1 MHRPYRTNPASF
13 MVVLVAG
20 IAFVVASSVILNPLI
35 LGQNAAAQPSI
46 IKDPILKVE
55 SVISGL
61 SSPTSMTFIDNN
73 NLLVLEKGGN
83 VRLVSNGQLQSQPVL
98 HVSVDIT
105 SERGL
110 LGIAVMNSSSSST
123 NNNKVVFL
131 YYTESQGGELRNR
144 VYSYQWNG
152 QSLINPKL
160 ILDLPALPGPNHN
173 AGKLVI
179 GPDNYL
185 YAIIGELRHNGK
197 LQNIKDGPDPDDTGV
212 IFRVNPVDGSPAKNN
227 SFLNDPNVAMHR
239 YYAYGIRNSFGI
251 AIDPITG
258 NLWETENGED
268 TYDEINLINP
278 GFNGGWK
285 IIMGPISRNTGI
297 SENHLVNFPGS
308 HYSDP
313 VFSWLK
319 PVAVTAIE
327 FLKSTKL
334 GPSYQ
339 NNMFVGDYK
348 NGNLYFFKLNADRT
362 GIQLDNSQQAAGLSD
377 LVVDNKN
384 ELNAVKFGTGF
395 GGITDIKTGPDGYL
409 YILSI
414 VDGNIYRISPV
425 SVPQ

>member
-61 SSPTSMTFIDNN
+61 SSPTSMTFVDNN

-212 IFRVNPVDGSPAKNN
+212 IFRVNPADGSPAENN
-227 SFLNDPNVAMHR
+227 PFLNDPNVAMHR
-239 YYAYGIRNSFGI
+239 Y
-251 AIDPITG
+251 
-258 NLWETENGED
+258 
-268 TYDEINLINP
+268 
-278 GFNGGWK
+278 
-285 IIMGPISRNTGI
+285 
-297 SENHLVNFPGS
+297 
-308 HYSDP
+308 
-313 VFSWLK
+313 
-319 PVAVTAIE
+319 
-327 FLKSTKL
+327 
-334 GPSYQ
+334 
-339 NNMFVGDYK
+339 
-348 NGNLYFFKLNADRT
+348 
-362 GIQLDNSQQAAGLSD
+362 
-377 LVVDNKN
+377 
-384 ELNAVKFGTGF
+384 
-395 GGITDIKTGPDGYL
+395 
-409 YILSI
+409 
-414 VDGNIYRISPV
+414 
-425 SVPQ
+425 